1 MQAVWASCMGRLMH
15 PPWILNFL
23 ECLLD
28 IVSGFRLKEI
38 QLYFFNLIVPWFLDE
53 SGTLGEVDVLH
64 G

>member
-1 MQAVWASCMGRLMH
+1 MQSGPLVRVGRCSL
-15 PPWILNFL
+15 PEYENFL

-28 IVSGFRLKEI
+28 FVTGFRLKDI
-38 QLYFFNLIVPWFLDE
+38 QLCFLNLIVPWFLDE